1 MTIFI
6 LFMLVPSS
14 QTLQL
19 LQRRS
24 LCIASAVPLPRHGQR
39 TSEAYPVEP
48 QLHEH
53 EPNLLPGFA
62 IREQVLASTDKSFR
76 RTNHLAETN
85 SVLAAVTTS

>member
-6 LFMLVPSS
+6 LFMLVPSCEI
-14 QTLQL
+14 LQG
-19 LQRRS
+19 RS
-24 LCIASAVPLPRHGQR
+24 LCISPAVPARAFPRHGQR

-62 IREQVLASTDKSFR
+62 IREQVLASTDKLF
-76 RTNHLAETN
+76 
-85 SVLAAVTTS
+85 